1 MNKLRFLVTLLLFIT
16 SCASTH
22 EGPGADRKGVNA
34 SVIHIIKA
42 FDKAAVGI
50 RGRSANGRELVSK
63 YHSPNGDGY
72 DYAATSAERAYSKLK
87 ILGERRPY
95 NLQVHYIVEER
106 NSKGIYQI
114 KKYDEGKAQKV
125 LKSLIDYLVT
135 RPDREDFIDDFRPF

>member
-1 MNKLRFLVTLLLFIT
+1 MNKFIFTTILLPLLV
-16 SCASTH
+16 SCISKP
-22 EGPGADRKGVNA
+22 EGPSAERKSINA
-34 SVIHIIKA
+34 SVVHIIKA

-72 DYAATSAERAYSKLK
+72 DYAATSNERAYSKLK

-95 NLQVHYIVEER
+95 NLQVQYIVEER
-106 NSKGIYQI
+106 NEKGIYQI
-114 KKYDEGKAQKV
+114 KKYDKAKAQQV
-125 LKSLIDYLVT
+125 LKGLIDYLVT